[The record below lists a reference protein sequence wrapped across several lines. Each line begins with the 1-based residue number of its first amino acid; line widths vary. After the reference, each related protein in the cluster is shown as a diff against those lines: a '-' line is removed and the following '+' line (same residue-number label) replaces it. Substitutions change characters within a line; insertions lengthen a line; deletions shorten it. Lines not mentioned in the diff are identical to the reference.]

1 MVNFL
6 FIELVLSKNDFS
18 YIYNYENLFKIKLVV
33 KYR

>member
-6 FIELVLSKNDFS
+6 FYSIGLSKNDFS
-18 YIYNYENLFKIKLVV
+18 YIYNYENLFKIKSVV